1 MLKNKKLAKL
11 VAVASVAAF
20 GVTIPAITDAGRTR
34 STETRIQHERPIRPS
49 RGEADATER
58 NRTER
63 QPREVKRERERT
75 DEREH
80 ATHREESRESF
91 YEVNRQENIKEVN
104 KENKVEDEY
113 NRESANRKDTDTV
126 IYSRDD
132 EDDKQD
138 INITI
143 NNNVNVDND
152 VDNTVDNKVDNKV
165 DNNVNNNV
173 ENTVDNRV
181 DNDVNNENNV
191 SNNNENDVRN
201 ENNVNNNN
209 YNDVRNEN
217 NNTNQNDN
225 NVNNENN
232 NNNTNKNTNNNDND
246 NSNSNTNI
254 NDNDNT
260 NNNAN
265 INDNDNTNNNANIN
279 DNDNDNTNSNA
290 NINDNDNSN
299 SNANTNDNDI
309 NNNGNSGNSGG
320 NGSNGGG
327 VTPPKKDEVVYSNKI
342 LGDVDSD
349 GKVTQ
354 ADAELLMKYINKK
367 ITCEDLDLSVA
378 DVNKD
383 NAINIKDTV
392 NILKYVQGKEYSPGI
407 GERIP
412 LDELIIVED
421 DPRTGMTLYKPV
433 IYLYPI
439 KKTNVFV
446 NLNFDGTFTCTYPK
460 INDGWKVVAEPD
472 GTLTDKTGRTY
483 GYLFWEGD
491 TKVPMKFNEGFCVAG
506 KDTEAFLLDK
516 LAYLGLNDKEINDF
530 MVFWLPRMQDNPYNL
545 ISFQTDNYLK
555 AAQLKVSPQPDT
567 MIRVFMA
574 WKKAD
579 NFVHIK
585 EQKLAKTQRKGFAI
599 VEWGGTEVM
608 DGIKN
613 YLIQ

>member
-11 VAVASVAAF
+11 VALASVAAF

-34 STETRIQHERPIRPS
+34 STETRIQHERPTRPS
-49 RGEADATER
+49 RDEADATER
-58 NRTER
+58 NRNER
-63 QPREVKRERERT
+63 QPREVKHERERT

-173 ENTVDNRV
+173 ENNVDNRV
-181 DNDVNNENNV
+181 D
-191 SNNNENDVRN
+191 
-201 ENNVNNNN
+201 
-209 YNDVRNEN
+209 NDVRNEN
-217 NNTNQNDN
+217 NNTNQNNN

-265 INDNDNTNNNANIN
+265 INDNDNTN
-279 DNDNDNTNSNA
+279 SNA
-290 NINDNDNSN
+290 NINDNDNTN

-309 NNNGNSGNSGG
+309 NNNGNSGNSGNSGG

-342 LGDVDSD
+342 LGDVDSN

-354 ADAELLMKYINKK
+354 ADAELLLKYIQQK
-367 ITCEDLDLSVA
+367 ITCDDLDLSVA

-383 NAINIKDTV
+383 NAINIKDAV
-392 NILKYVQGKEYSPGI
+392 NILNYVHGKEYSPGI

-412 LDELIIVED
+412 LKDTIIMED
-421 DPRTGMTLYKPV
+421 NPFGSHEVRKPV
-433 IYLYPI
+433 IYLYPT

-446 NLNFDGTFTCTYPK
+446 NLNFDGTFTYTYPK
-460 INDGWKVVAEPD
+460 INDGWKVSAEPD
-472 GTLTDKTGRTY
+472 GTLTDKSGRTY

-491 TKVPMKFNEGFCVAG
+491 TKVPMEFNEGFCVAG

-530 MVFWLPRMQDNPYNL
+530 MVFWLPRMQDNPYNV

-555 AAQLKVSPQPDT
+555 AAQLKVYPQPDT

-579 NFVHIK
+579 KFVNIK
-585 EQKLAKTQRKGFAI
+585 AQKLEKIQRKGFAL

-608 DGIKN
+608 DGSKIN
-613 YLIQ
+613 LLQ

>member
-1 MLKNKKLAKL
+1 MLNNKKLVKF
-11 VAVASVAAF
+11 VALASAAAF
-20 GVTIPAITDAGRTR
+20 GVTIPAITDASSTR
-34 STETRIQHERPIRPS
+34 SSETRIQHERPARPS
-49 RGEADATER
+49 RDEVGKTGQ
-58 NRTER
+58 NRIER
-63 QPREVKRERERT
+63 QPREVRHEQERT

-104 KENKVEDEY
+104 KENNVEDEY

-132 EDDKQD
+132 EDDNQD

-152 VDNTVDNKVDNKV
+152 V
-165 DNNVNNNV
+165 NNDVNNNV
-173 ENTVDNRV
+173 ENNVENNIDNRV

-201 ENNVNNNN
+201 ESNVNNSNN
-209 YNDVRNEN
+209 NDVRNEN
-217 NNTNQNDN
+217 NNTNQNYND
-225 NVNNENN
+225 VNNENTN
-232 NNNTNKNTNNNDND
+232 NNLNSNENDVRNENNNTNTNKNINNNDND
-246 NSNSNTNI
+246 NTNSNTNI
-254 NDNDNT
+254 NDNDNR

-265 INDNDNTNNNANIN
+265 INDNDNTN
-279 DNDNDNTNSNA
+279 S
-290 NINDNDNSN
+290 
-299 SNANTNDNDI
+299 NDNDI
-309 NNNGNSGNSGG
+309 TNNDNNG
-320 NGSNGGG
+320 GS
-327 VTPPKKDEVVYSNKI
+327 TPPKKDEVVYSNKI
-342 LGDVDSD
+342 LGDVNSD

-354 ADAELLMKYINKK
+354 ADAELLADYIGEK

-383 NAINIKDTV
+383 NTINIMDAV
-392 NILKYVQGKEYSPGI
+392 NILNYVKGKDCSPGI

-412 LDELIIVED
+412 INDFIIVEEN
-421 DPRTGMTLYKPV
+421 PFAGMTFYKPV
-433 IYLYPI
+433 IYLYPT

-446 NLNFDGTFTCTYPK
+446 NLDFDGTFTCTYPK

-472 GTLTDKTGRTY
+472 GTLTDNNGRKY
-483 GYLFWEGD
+483 SYLFWEGD
-491 TKVPMKFNEGFCVAG
+491 TKVPMEFNEGFCVAG
-506 KDTEAFLLDK
+506 KDTEAFLLEK

-530 MVFWLPRMQDNPYNL
+530 MVFWLPRMQENLYNV

-555 AAQLKVSPQPDT
+555 AAQLEVSPRPDT

-574 WKKAD
+574 WKKAY
-579 NFVHIK
+579 NFVDIK
-585 EQKLAKTQRKGFAI
+585 EQKLVKTQRKGFAL

-608 DGIKN
+608 DGTKN

>member
-1 MLKNKKLAKL
+1 MLNNKKLVKF
-11 VAVASVAAF
+11 VALASAAAF
-20 GVTIPAITDAGRTR
+20 GVTIPAITDASRTR
-34 STETRIQHERPIRPS
+34 SSETRIQHERPARSS
-49 RGEADATER
+49 RDDVAQTGQ
-58 NRTER
+58 NRIER
-63 QPREVKRERERT
+63 QPREVRHEQERT

-152 VDNTVDNKVDNKV
+152 V
-165 DNNVNNNV
+165 NNDVNNNV
-173 ENTVDNRV
+173 ENNVDNRV
-181 DNDVNNENNV
+181 DNDVNNENT
-191 SNNNENDVRN
+191 NNNFNSNENDVRN
-201 ENNVNNNN
+201 ENN
-209 YNDVRNEN
+209 
-217 NNTNQNDN
+217 
-225 NVNNENN
+225 
-232 NNNTNKNTNNNDND
+232 NNNDND
-246 NSNSNTNI
+246 NTNI
-254 NDNDNT
+254 NDNDNA

-265 INDNDNTNNNANIN
+265 VNEKDNT
-279 DNDNDNTNSNA
+279 S
-290 NINDNDNSN
+290 S
-299 SNANTNDNDI
+299 NDNDI
-309 NNNGNSGNSGG
+309 TNNDNNG
-320 NGSNGGG
+320 GS
-327 VTPPKKDEVVYSNKI
+327 TPPKKDDVVYSNKI

-354 ADAELLMKYINKK
+354 VDAELLVDYIGEK

-383 NAINIKDTV
+383 NTINIMDAV
-392 NILKYVQGKEYSPGI
+392 NILNYVKGKDCSPGI

-412 LDELIIVED
+412 LKDTITIKEY
-421 DPRTGMTLYKPV
+421 PFGSNTARKPV
-433 IYLYPI
+433 IYLYPT

-446 NLNFDGTFTCTYPK
+446 NLNFDGTFTYTYPK

-472 GTLTDKTGRTY
+472 GTLTDNNGRKY
-483 GYLFWEGD
+483 SYLFWEGD
-491 TKVPMKFNEGFCVAG
+491 TKVPMEFAEGFCVAG

-530 MVFWLPRMQDNPYNL
+530 VVFWLPRMQENPYNV

-555 AAQLKVSPQPDT
+555 AAQLEVSPRPDT

-579 NFVHIK
+579 NFVDIK
-585 EQKLAKTQRKGFAI
+585 EQKLVEPQRKGFAL

-608 DGIKN
+608 DGTKN

>member
-246 NSNSNTNI
+246 NSNSNT
-254 NDNDNT
+254 
-260 NNNAN
+260 N

>member
-1 MLKNKKLAKL
+1 MLKNKKIIKLAAL
-11 VAVASVAAF
+11 ASVAAF
-20 GVTIPAITDAGRTR
+20 GVAIPAVTDAGRT
-34 STETRIQHERPIRPS
+34 SSSETRIQHERPSRPS
-49 RGEADATER
+49 RENAERTER
-58 NRTER
+58 TRSER
-63 QPREVKRERERT
+63 QPREIKHERERT

-91 YEVNRQENIKEVN
+91 YEVNRQENIKEAN
-104 KENKVEDEY
+104 KEHKVEDEY
-113 NRESANRKDTDTV
+113 NRESANRKDTDT
-126 IYSRDD
+126 IIFSRDD

-173 ENTVDNRV
+173 ENNVDNRV

-201 ENNVNNNN
+201 ENNVSNNND
-209 YNDVRNEN
+209 NDVRNEN

-232 NNNTNKNTNNNDND
+232 NNNTNQNTNN
-246 NSNSNTNI
+246 

-265 INDNDNTNNNANIN
+265 TNDNDNT
-279 DNDNDNTNSNA
+279 
-290 NINDNDNSN
+290 N

-309 NNNGNSGNSGG
+309 NNGNSGNNG
-320 NGSNGGG
+320 NNGGG
-327 VTPPKKDEVVYSNKI
+327 VTPTKKDDVVYSDKI

-354 ADAELLMKYINKK
+354 ADAELLMKYINHK

-412 LDELIIVED
+412 LKDIIFIED
-421 DPRTGMTLYKPV
+421 NPFGSYAVRKPV
-433 IYLYPI
+433 IYLYPT
-439 KKTNVFV
+439 KKNNVFV
-446 NLNFDGTFTCTYPK
+446 NLNFDGTFTYTYPK

-472 GTLTDKTGRTY
+472 GTLTDKSGRTY

-491 TKVPMKFNEGFCVAG
+491 TKVPMEFNEGFCVAG

-516 LAYLGLNDKEINDF
+516 LSYMGLNDKEINDF
-530 MVFWLPRMQDNPYNL
+530 MVFWLPRMQDNPYNV
-545 ISFQTDNYLK
+545 ISFQTENYLK
-555 AAQLKVSPQPDT
+555 AAQLEVSPRPDT
-567 MIRVFMA
+567 MLRVFMA

-585 EQKLAKTQRKGFAI
+585 EQKLAKTKRKGFAL

-608 DGIKN
+608 DGSSI
-613 YLIQ
+613 YLAQ

>member
-1 MLKNKKLAKL
+1 M
-11 VAVASVAAF
+11 
-20 GVTIPAITDAGRTR
+20 
-34 STETRIQHERPIRPS
+34 
-49 RGEADATER
+49 
-58 NRTER
+58 
-63 QPREVKRERERT
+63 
-75 DEREH
+75 
-80 ATHREESRESF
+80 
-91 YEVNRQENIKEVN
+91 
-104 KENKVEDEY
+104 
-113 NRESANRKDTDTV
+113 
-126 IYSRDD
+126 
-132 EDDKQD
+132 
-138 INITI
+138 
-143 NNNVNVDND
+143 DND

-173 ENTVDNRV
+173 ENNVDNRV

-201 ENNVNNNN
+201 ENNVSNNND
-209 YNDVRNEN
+209 NDVRNEN

-232 NNNTNKNTNNNDND
+232 NNNTNQNTNN
-246 NSNSNTNI
+246 

-265 INDNDNTNNNANIN
+265 TNDNDNTNSNANTN

-290 NINDNDNSN
+290 NTNDNTN

-309 NNNGNSGNSGG
+309 NNGNSGNNG
-320 NGSNGGG
+320 NNGGG
-327 VTPPKKDEVVYSNKI
+327 VTPPKKNEVVYSDKI

-354 ADAELLMKYINKK
+354 ADAELLLEYIKGN
-367 ITCEDLDLSVA
+367 ITCDDLDLSVA

-383 NAINIKDTV
+383 DNINIMDSV
-392 NILKYVQGKEYSPGI
+392 NILNYVKGKDHSPGI

-412 LDELIIVED
+412 LDDLIIVED
-421 DPRTGMTLYKPV
+421 DPRTDMTLYKPV

-446 NLNFDGTFTCTYPK
+446 NLNFDGTFTYTYPK
-460 INDGWKVVAEPD
+460 INDGWKVVAELD
-472 GTLTDKTGRTY
+472 GTLTDKSGRTY

-491 TKVPMKFNEGFCVAG
+491 TKVPMEFNEGFCVAG

-516 LAYLGLNDKEINDF
+516 LSYMGLNDKEINDF
-530 MVFWLPRMQDNPYNL
+530 MVFWLPRMQDNPYNV
-545 ISFQTDNYLK
+545 ISFQTENYLK
-555 AAQLKVSPQPDT
+555 AAQLEVSPRPDT
-567 MIRVFMA
+567 MLRVFMA

-585 EQKLAKTQRKGFAI
+585 EQKLAKTKRKGFAL

-608 DGIKN
+608 DGSSI
-613 YLIQ
+613 YLAQ

>member
-80 ATHREESRESF
+80 ATHREESWESF

-173 ENTVDNRV
+173 ENNVDNRV
-181 DNDVNNENNV
+181 D
-191 SNNNENDVRN
+191 
-201 ENNVNNNN
+201 
-209 YNDVRNEN
+209 NDVRNEN
-217 NNTNQNDN
+217 NNTNQNNN

-232 NNNTNKNTNNNDND
+232 NNNTNQNTNNNDND
-246 NSNSNTNI
+246 NANSNTNI
-254 NDNDNT
+254 NDNDNADSNT
-260 NNNAN
+260 N

-290 NINDNDNSN
+290 NINDNDNTN

-309 NNNGNSGNSGG
+309 NNINNNGNSGNSGNSGG

-342 LGDVDSD
+342 LGDVDSN

-354 ADAELLMKYINKK
+354 ADAELLLKYIQQK
-367 ITCEDLDLSVA
+367 ITCDDLDLSVA

-383 NAINIKDTV
+383 NAINIKDAV
-392 NILKYVQGKEYSPGI
+392 NILNYVHGKEYSPGI

-412 LDELIIVED
+412 LKDTIIMED
-421 DPRTGMTLYKPV
+421 NPFGSHEVRKPV
-433 IYLYPI
+433 IYLYPT

-446 NLNFDGTFTCTYPK
+446 NLNFDGTFTYTYPK
-460 INDGWKVVAEPD
+460 INDGWKVSAEPD
-472 GTLTDKTGRTY
+472 GTLTDKSGRTY

-491 TKVPMKFNEGFCVAG
+491 TKVPMEFNEGFCVAG
-506 KDTEAFLLDK
+506 KDTEAFLLEK

-530 MVFWLPRMQDNPYNL
+530 MVFWLPRMQDNQYNV

-555 AAQLKVSPQPDT
+555 AAQLKVSPQPET

-579 NFVHIK
+579 KFVNMR
-585 EQKLAKTQRKGFAI
+585 EQKLEKIRRKGFAL

-608 DGIKN
+608 DGTKN

>member
-173 ENTVDNRV
+173 ENNVDNRV

-232 NNNTNKNTNNNDND
+232 NNNTNENTNNNDND

-265 INDNDNTNNNANIN
+265 INDNDN
-279 DNDNDNTNSNA
+279 DNTNSNA
-290 NINDNDNSN
+290 NINDNDNTN

-354 ADAELLMKYINKK
+354 ADSELLLEYIKGN
-367 ITCEDLDLSVA
+367 ITCDDLDLSVA

-383 NAINIKDTV
+383 DNINIMDSV
-392 NILKYVQGKEYSPGI
+392 NILNYVKGKDHSPGI

-412 LDELIIVED
+412 LDDLIIVED

-491 TKVPMKFNEGFCVAG
+491 TKVPMEFNEGFCVAG

-530 MVFWLPRMQDNPYNL
+530 MVFWLPRMQDNPYNV

-567 MIRVFMA
+567 MVRVFMA

-585 EQKLAKTQRKGFAI
+585 EQKLAKTQRKGFAL

-608 DGIKN
+608 DGINN

>member
-1 MLKNKKLAKL
+1 MLNNKKLVKF
-11 VAVASVAAF
+11 VALASAAAF
-20 GVTIPAITDAGRTR
+20 GVTIPAITDASSTR
-34 STETRIQHERPIRPS
+34 SSEARIQHERPARPS
-49 RGEADATER
+49 RDEVGKTGQ

-63 QPREVKRERERT
+63 QPREVRHEQERT

-80 ATHREESRESF
+80 ATHREESRDSF

-152 VDNTVDNKVDNKV
+152 V
-165 DNNVNNNV
+165 NNDVNNNV
-173 ENTVDNRV
+173 ENNVDNRV
-181 DNDVNNENNV
+181 DNDVNNENT
-191 SNNNENDVRN
+191 NNNLNSNENDVRN
-201 ENNVNNNN
+201 ENNNI
-209 YNDVRNEN
+209 
-217 NNTNQNDN
+217 
-225 NVNNENN
+225 
-232 NNNTNKNTNNNDND
+232 NTNKNTNNNDND
-246 NSNSNTNI
+246 NTNSNTNI

-260 NNNAN
+260 N
-265 INDNDNTNNNANIN
+265 
-279 DNDNDNTNSNA
+279 S
-290 NINDNDNSN
+290 
-299 SNANTNDNDI
+299 NDNDI
-309 NNNGNSGNSGG
+309 TNNDNNG
-320 NGSNGGG
+320 GS
-327 VTPPKKDEVVYSNKI
+327 TPSKKDEVVYSNKI
-342 LGDVDSD
+342 LGDVNSD

-354 ADAELLMKYINKK
+354 ADAELLVDYIGEK
-367 ITCEDLDLSVA
+367 IACEDLDLSVA

-383 NAINIKDTV
+383 NTINIMDAV
-392 NILKYVQGKEYSPGI
+392 NILNYVKGKDCSPGI

-412 LDELIIVED
+412 INDFIIVEEN
-421 DPRTGMTLYKPV
+421 PFAGMTLYKPV
-433 IYLYPI
+433 IYLYPT

-446 NLNFDGTFTCTYPK
+446 NLDFDGTFTCTYPK

-472 GTLTDKTGRTY
+472 GTLTDNNGRKY
-483 GYLFWEGD
+483 SYLFWEGD
-491 TKVPMKFNEGFCVAG
+491 TKVPMEFNEGFCVSG
-506 KDTEAFLLDK
+506 KDTEAFLLEK

-530 MVFWLPRMQDNPYNL
+530 MVFWLPRMQENPYNV

-555 AAQLKVSPQPDT
+555 AAQLEVSPRPDT

-579 NFVHIK
+579 NFVDIK
-585 EQKLAKTQRKGFAI
+585 EQKLAKTQRKGFAL

-608 DGIKN
+608 DGTKN

>member
-11 VAVASVAAF
+11 LAVASVAAF

-34 STETRIQHERPIRPS
+34 GTETRIQHERPARPS

-58 NRTER
+58 NRAER
-63 QPREVKRERERT
+63 QPREVKHERERT

-80 ATHREESRESF
+80 ATHKEESRESF

-152 VDNTVDNKVDNKV
+152 VDNTVDNRVDNIV
-165 DNNVNNNV
+165 DNNINNNV
-173 ENTVDNRV
+173 ENNVDNRV

-191 SNNNENDVRN
+191 SNTNENDVRN
-201 ENNVNNNN
+201 ENNVSNN
-209 YNDVRNEN
+209 
-217 NNTNQNDN
+217 
-225 NVNNENN
+225 
-232 NNNTNKNTNNNDND
+232 
-246 NSNSNTNI
+246 

-260 NNNAN
+260 NNNIN
-265 INDNDNTNNNANIN
+265 I
-279 DNDNDNTNSNA
+279 NDNDNTNSNA
-290 NINDNDNSN
+290 NINDNDNTN

-309 NNNGNSGNSGG
+309 TNNGNSGG
-320 NGSNGGG
+320 NRNNGGED
-327 VTPPKKDEVVYSNKI
+327 TPPKVVYSNKI

-354 ADAELLMKYINKK
+354 ADAELLLEYIKGN
-367 ITCEDLDLSVA
+367 ITCDDLDLSVA

-383 NAINIKDTV
+383 DNINIMDSV
-392 NILKYVQGKEYSPGI
+392 NILNYVKGKDHSPGI

-412 LDELIIVED
+412 LDDLIIAED
-421 DPRTGMTLYKPV
+421 DPRAGMTLYKPV
-433 IYLYPI
+433 IYLYPT

-446 NLNFDGTFTCTYPK
+446 NLDFDGIFTCTYPR
-460 INDGWKVVAEPD
+460 INDGWKVSAEPD
-472 GTLTDKTGRTY
+472 GTLTAENGRKY

-491 TKVPMKFNEGFCVAG
+491 TKVPMEFNEGFCVAG

-516 LAYLGLNDKEINDF
+516 LSYMGLNDKEINDF
-530 MVFWLPRMQDNPYNL
+530 MVFWLPRMQDNPYNV
-545 ISFQTDNYLK
+545 ISFQMDNYFK
-555 AAQLKVSPQPDT
+555 AAQLKVSPRPDT

-574 WKKAD
+574 WKRAD
-579 NFVHIK
+579 HFVNIQA
-585 EQKLAKTQRKGFAI
+585 QKLEKIQRKGFAL
-599 VEWGGTEVM
+599 VEWGGTEVRSGSQINLM
-608 DGIKN
+608 
-613 YLIQ
+613 Q

>member
-173 ENTVDNRV
+173 ENNVDNRV

-232 NNNTNKNTNNNDND
+232 NNNTNENTNNNDND

-265 INDNDNTNNNANIN
+265 INDNDN
-279 DNDNDNTNSNA
+279 DNTNSNA
-290 NINDNDNSN
+290 NINDNDNTN

-412 LDELIIVED
+412 LDDLIIVED
-421 DPRTGMTLYKPV
+421 DTRTGMTLYKPV

-491 TKVPMKFNEGFCVAG
+491 TKVPMEFNEGFCVAG

-530 MVFWLPRMQDNPYNL
+530 MVFWLPRMQDNPYNV

-555 AAQLKVSPQPDT
+555 AAELEVSPRPDT

-579 NFVHIK
+579 NFVHLK
-585 EQKLAKTQRKGFAI
+585 EQKLAKIQRKGFAL

-608 DGIKN
+608 DGTKN

>member
-11 VAVASVAAF
+11 VAVASVAAL

-34 STETRIQHERPIRPS
+34 STETRIQHERPTRPS

-63 QPREVKRERERT
+63 QPREVKHERERT

-173 ENTVDNRV
+173 ENNVDNRV

-201 ENNVNNNN
+201 ENNVSNNND
-209 YNDVRNEN
+209 NDVRNEN

-232 NNNTNKNTNNNDND
+232 NNNTNQNTNNNDND
-246 NSNSNTNI
+246 NANSNTNI

-265 INDNDNTNNNANIN
+265 INDNDNTNSNANIN
-279 DNDNDNTNSNA
+279 DNDNDNTNN
-290 NINDNDNSN
+290 NS
-299 SNANTNDNDI
+299 NTNDNDI

-342 LGDVDSD
+342 LGDVDSN

-354 ADAELLMKYINKK
+354 ADAELLLKYIQQK
-367 ITCEDLDLSVA
+367 ITCDELDLSVA
-378 DVNKD
+378 YVNKD
-383 NAINIKDTV
+383 NTINIKDAV
-392 NILKYVQGKEYSPGI
+392 NILNYVHGKEYSPGI

-412 LDELIIVED
+412 LKDIIIIED
-421 DPRTGMTLYKPV
+421 NPFGSHAVRKPV
-433 IYLYPI
+433 IYLYPT

-446 NLNFDGTFTCTYPK
+446 NLNFDGTFTYTYPK
-460 INDGWKVVAEPD
+460 INDGWKVSAEPD
-472 GTLTDKTGRTY
+472 GTLTDKSGRTY

-491 TKVPMKFNEGFCVAG
+491 TKVPMEFNEGFCVAG

-516 LAYLGLNDKEINDF
+516 LAHLGLNDKEINDF
-530 MVFWLPRMQDNPYNL
+530 MVFWLPRMQDNPYNV

-555 AAQLKVSPQPDT
+555 AAQLEVSPRPDT

-579 NFVHIK
+579 NFVDIK
-585 EQKLAKTQRKGFAI
+585 EQKLVKTQREGFAL

-608 DGIKN
+608 DGTKN

>member
-80 ATHREESRESF
+80 TTHREESRESF

-173 ENTVDNRV
+173 ENNVDNRV
-181 DNDVNNENNV
+181 D
-191 SNNNENDVRN
+191 
-201 ENNVNNNN
+201 
-209 YNDVRNEN
+209 NDVRNEN
-217 NNTNQNDN
+217 NNTNQNNN

-232 NNNTNKNTNNNDND
+232 NNNTNQNTNNNDND
-246 NSNSNTNI
+246 NANSNTNINDNDNADSNTNI

-265 INDNDNTNNNANIN
+265 INDNDNTN
-279 DNDNDNTNSNA
+279 SNA
-290 NINDNDNSN
+290 NINDNDNTN

-309 NNNGNSGNSGG
+309 NNNGNSGNSGNSGG

-342 LGDVDSD
+342 LGDVDSN

-354 ADAELLMKYINKK
+354 ADAELLLKYIQQK
-367 ITCEDLDLSVA
+367 ITCDDLDLSVA

-383 NAINIKDTV
+383 NAINIKDAV
-392 NILKYVQGKEYSPGI
+392 NILNYVHGKEYSPGI

-412 LDELIIVED
+412 LKDTIIMED
-421 DPRTGMTLYKPV
+421 NPFGSHEVRKPV
-433 IYLYPI
+433 IYLYPT

-446 NLNFDGTFTCTYPK
+446 NLNFDGTFTYTYPK
-460 INDGWKVVAEPD
+460 INDGWKVSAEPD
-472 GTLTDKTGRTY
+472 GTLTDKSGRTY

-491 TKVPMKFNEGFCVAG
+491 TKVPMEFNEGFCVAG

-530 MVFWLPRMQDNPYNL
+530 MVFWLPRMQDNPYNV

-555 AAQLKVSPQPDT
+555 AAQLKVYPQPDT

-579 NFVHIK
+579 NFVNIK
-585 EQKLAKTQRKGFAI
+585 AQKLEKIQRKGFAL

-608 DGIKN
+608 DGSKIN
-613 YLIQ
+613 LLQ

>member
-173 ENTVDNRV
+173 ENNVDNRV

-232 NNNTNKNTNNNDND
+232 NNNTNENTNNNDND

-265 INDNDNTNNNANIN
+265 INDNDN
-279 DNDNDNTNSNA
+279 DNTNSNA
-290 NINDNDNSN
+290 NINDNDNTN

-412 LDELIIVED
+412 LDDLIIVED

-491 TKVPMKFNEGFCVAG
+491 TKVPMEFNEGFCVAG

-530 MVFWLPRMQDNPYNL
+530 MVFWLPRMQDNPYNV

-555 AAQLKVSPQPDT
+555 AAELEVSPRPDT

-579 NFVHIK
+579 NFVHLK
-585 EQKLAKTQRKGFAI
+585 EQKLAKIQRKGFAL

-608 DGIKN
+608 DGTKN

>member
-11 VAVASVAAF
+11 VALASVAAF

-34 STETRIQHERPIRPS
+34 STETRIQHERPTRPS
-49 RGEADATER
+49 RDEADATER

-63 QPREVKRERERT
+63 QPREVKHERERT

-91 YEVNRQENIKEVN
+91 YEVNRQENIREAN
-104 KENKVEDEY
+104 KEHKVEDEY

-173 ENTVDNRV
+173 ENNVDNRV

-201 ENNVNNNN
+201 ENNVSNNND
-209 YNDVRNEN
+209 NDVRNEN

-225 NVNNENN
+225 NINNENN
-232 NNNTNKNTNNNDND
+232 NNNTNQNTNNNDND
-246 NSNSNTNI
+246 NANSNTNI

-265 INDNDNTNNNANIN
+265 INDNDNTN
-279 DNDNDNTNSNA
+279 SNA
-290 NINDNDNSN
+290 NINDNDNTNNN
-299 SNANTNDNDI
+299 SNTNDNDI
-309 NNNGNSGNSGG
+309 HNNGNSGNSGS

-342 LGDVDSD
+342 LGDVDSN

-354 ADAELLMKYINKK
+354 ADAELLLKYIQQK
-367 ITCEDLDLSVA
+367 ITCDDLDLSVA

-383 NAINIKDTV
+383 NAINIKDAV
-392 NILKYVQGKEYSPGI
+392 NILNYVHGKEYSPGI

-412 LDELIIVED
+412 LKDTIIIED
-421 DPRTGMTLYKPV
+421 NPFGSHEVRKPV
-433 IYLYPI
+433 IYLYPT
-439 KKTNVFV
+439 KKRNVFI
-446 NLNFDGTFTCTYPK
+446 NLNFDGTFTYTYPK

-472 GTLTDKTGRTY
+472 GTLTDKSGRTY

-491 TKVPMKFNEGFCVAG
+491 TKVPMEFNEGFCVAG

-530 MVFWLPRMQDNPYNL
+530 MVFWLPRMQDNPYNV
-545 ISFQTDNYLK
+545 ISFQMDNYLK

-579 NFVHIK
+579 KFVNIK
-585 EQKLAKTQRKGFAI
+585 AQKLEKIQRKGFAL

-608 DGIKN
+608 DGSKIN
-613 YLIQ
+613 LLQ

>member
-34 STETRIQHERPIRPS
+34 GTETRIQHERPARPS

-126 IYSRDD
+126 IYSRGD

-173 ENTVDNRV
+173 ENNVENNVDNRV
-181 DNDVNNENNV
+181 D
-191 SNNNENDVRN
+191 
-201 ENNVNNNN
+201 
-209 YNDVRNEN
+209 NDVRNEN
-217 NNTNQNDN
+217 NNTNQNNN

-232 NNNTNKNTNNNDND
+232 NNNTNQNTNNNDND
-246 NSNSNTNI
+246 NANSNTNI
-254 NDNDNT
+254 NDNDNADSNT
-260 NNNAN
+260 N

-290 NINDNDNSN
+290 NINDNDNTNNN
-299 SNANTNDNDI
+299 SNTNDNDI
-309 NNNGNSGNSGG
+309 NNNGNSGNSGNSGG
-320 NGSNGGG
+320 NSSNGGG

-342 LGDVDSD
+342 LGDVDSN

-354 ADAELLMKYINKK
+354 ADAELLLKYIQQK
-367 ITCEDLDLSVA
+367 ITCDDLDLSVA

-383 NAINIKDTV
+383 NTINIKDAV
-392 NILKYVQGKEYSPGI
+392 NILNYVHGKQYSPGI

-412 LDELIIVED
+412 LKDIIIMED
-421 DPRTGMTLYKPV
+421 NPFGSHEVRKPV
-433 IYLYPI
+433 IYLYPT

-446 NLNFDGTFTCTYPK
+446 NLNFDGTFTYTYPK
-460 INDGWKVVAEPD
+460 INDGWKVSAEPD
-472 GTLTDKTGRTY
+472 GTLTDKSGRTY

-491 TKVPMKFNEGFCVAG
+491 TKVPMEFNEGFCVAG

-530 MVFWLPRMQDNPYNL
+530 MVFWLPRMQDNPYNV

-555 AAQLKVSPQPDT
+555 AAQLKVYPQPDT

-579 NFVHIK
+579 NFVNIK
-585 EQKLAKTQRKGFAI
+585 AQKLEKIQRKGFAL

-608 DGIKN
+608 DGSKIN
-613 YLIQ
+613 LLQ

>member
-11 VAVASVAAF
+11 VALASVAAF

-34 STETRIQHERPIRPS
+34 GTETRIQHERPARPS

-58 NRTER
+58 NRAER
-63 QPREVKRERERT
+63 QPREVKHERERT
-75 DEREH
+75 DERER
-80 ATHREESRESF
+80 ATHKEESRESF

-173 ENTVDNRV
+173 ENNVDNRV

-265 INDNDNTNNNANIN
+265 INDNDN
-279 DNDNDNTNSNA
+279 DNTNSNA
-290 NINDNDNSN
+290 NINDNDNTN

-412 LDELIIVED
+412 LDDLIIVED
-421 DPRTGMTLYKPV
+421 DTRTGMTLYKPV

-491 TKVPMKFNEGFCVAG
+491 TKVPMEFNEGFCVAG

-530 MVFWLPRMQDNPYNL
+530 MVFWLPRMQDNPYNV

-555 AAQLKVSPQPDT
+555 AAELEVSPRPDT

-579 NFVHIK
+579 NFVHLK
-585 EQKLAKTQRKGFAI
+585 EQKLAKIQRKGFAL

-608 DGIKN
+608 DGTKN

>member
-11 VAVASVAAF
+11 VAVASVAAL

-91 YEVNRQENIKEVN
+91 YEVNRQENIKEAN
-104 KENKVEDEY
+104 KEHKVEDEY

-173 ENTVDNRV
+173 ENNVDNRV

-201 ENNVNNNN
+201 ENNVSNNND
-209 YNDVRNEN
+209 NDVRNEN

-232 NNNTNKNTNNNDND
+232 NNNTNQNTNNNDND
-246 NSNSNTNI
+246 NANSNT
-254 NDNDNT
+254 
-260 NNNAN
+260 N

-290 NINDNDNSN
+290 NINDNDNTN

-342 LGDVDSD
+342 LGDVDSN

-354 ADAELLMKYINKK
+354 ADAELLLKYIQQK
-367 ITCEDLDLSVA
+367 ITCDDLDLSVA

-383 NAINIKDTV
+383 NTISIKDAV
-392 NILKYVQGKEYSPGI
+392 NILNYVHGKEYSPGI

-412 LDELIIVED
+412 LKDIIIIED
-421 DPRTGMTLYKPV
+421 NPFGSHAVRKPV
-433 IYLYPI
+433 IYLYPT

-446 NLNFDGTFTCTYPK
+446 NLNFDGTFTYTYPK
-460 INDGWKVVAEPD
+460 INDGWKVSAEPD
-472 GTLTDKTGRTY
+472 GTLTDKSGRTY

-491 TKVPMKFNEGFCVAG
+491 TKVPMEFNEGFCVAG

-530 MVFWLPRMQDNPYNL
+530 MVFWLPRMQDNPYNV

-555 AAQLKVSPQPDT
+555 AAELEVSPRPDT

-579 NFVHIK
+579 NFVHLK
-585 EQKLAKTQRKGFAI
+585 EQKLAKIQRKGFAL

-608 DGIKN
+608 DGTKN

>member
-1 MLKNKKLAKL
+1 MLNNKKLVKF
-11 VAVASVAAF
+11 VALASAAAF
-20 GVTIPAITDAGRTR
+20 GVTIPAITDASSTR
-34 STETRIQHERPIRPS
+34 SSEARIQHEHPARPS
-49 RGEADATER
+49 RDEVGKTGQ

-63 QPREVKRERERT
+63 QPREVRHEQERT

-152 VDNTVDNKVDNKV
+152 VDNTVDNRVDNIV

-173 ENTVDNRV
+173 ENNVDNRV

-191 SNNNENDVRN
+191 SNTNENDVRN
-201 ENNVNNNN
+201 ENNVSNNND
-209 YNDVRNEN
+209 NDVRNEN

-260 NNNAN
+260 NSNAN
-265 INDNDNTNNNANIN
+265 INDNDNTNNN
-279 DNDNDNTNSNA
+279 S
-290 NINDNDNSN
+290 
-299 SNANTNDNDI
+299 NTNDNDI
-309 NNNGNSGNSGG
+309 NNNGNSGG

-327 VTPPKKDEVVYSNKI
+327 VTPPKKDEVVYSDKI

-354 ADAELLMKYINKK
+354 ADAELLMKYINHK

-392 NILKYVQGKEYSPGI
+392 NILKYVQGKEHSPGI

-412 LDELIIVED
+412 LKDIIIVED
-421 DPRTGMTLYKPV
+421 DSRAGMTLYKPV
-433 IYLYPI
+433 IYLYPT

-446 NLNFDGTFTCTYPK
+446 NLDFDGIFTCTYPR
-460 INDGWKVVAEPD
+460 INDGWKVSAEPD
-472 GTLTDKTGRTY
+472 GTLKDKNGRNY
-483 GYLFWEGD
+483 SYLFWEGD
-491 TKVPMKFNEGFCVAG
+491 TKVPMEFNEGFCVAG

-516 LAYLGLNDKEINDF
+516 LSYMGLNDKEINDF
-530 MVFWLPRMQDNPYNL
+530 MVFWLPRMQDNPYNV
-545 ISFQTDNYLK
+545 ISFQMDNYLK
-555 AAQLKVSPQPDT
+555 AAQLKVSPRPDT

-574 WKKAD
+574 WKKSD
-579 NFVHIK
+579 NFVNIK
-585 EQKLAKTQRKGFAI
+585 AQNLVKTQRKGFAL

-608 DGIKN
+608 DGSQIN
-613 YLIQ
+613 LLQ

>member
-173 ENTVDNRV
+173 ENNVDNRV
-181 DNDVNNENNV
+181 D
-191 SNNNENDVRN
+191 
-201 ENNVNNNN
+201 
-209 YNDVRNEN
+209 NDVRNEN
-217 NNTNQNDN
+217 NNTNHNNN

-232 NNNTNKNTNNNDND
+232 NNNTNQNTNNNDND
-246 NSNSNTNI
+246 NANSNTNI
-254 NDNDNT
+254 NDNDNANSNT
-260 NNNAN
+260 N

-290 NINDNDNSN
+290 NINDNDNTN
-299 SNANTNDNDI
+299 SNANINDNDI

-342 LGDVDSD
+342 LGDVDSN

-354 ADAELLMKYINKK
+354 ADAELLLKYIQQK
-367 ITCEDLDLSVA
+367 ITCDDLDLSVA

-383 NAINIKDTV
+383 NAINIKDAV
-392 NILKYVQGKEYSPGI
+392 NILNYVHGKEYSPGI

-412 LDELIIVED
+412 LKDTIIMED
-421 DPRTGMTLYKPV
+421 NPFGSHEVRKPV
-433 IYLYPI
+433 IYLYPT

-446 NLNFDGTFTCTYPK
+446 NLNFDGTFTYTYPK
-460 INDGWKVVAEPD
+460 INDGWKVSAEPD
-472 GTLTDKTGRTY
+472 GTLTDKSGRTY

-491 TKVPMKFNEGFCVAG
+491 TKVPMEFNEGFCVAG

-530 MVFWLPRMQDNPYNL
+530 MVFWLPRMQDNPYNV

-555 AAQLKVSPQPDT
+555 VAQLKVYPQPDT

-579 NFVHIK
+579 NFVNIK
-585 EQKLAKTQRKGFAI
+585 AQKLEKIQRKGFAL

>member
-1 MLKNKKLAKL
+1 MLNNKKLVKF
-11 VAVASVAAF
+11 VALASAAAF
-20 GVTIPAITDAGRTR
+20 GVTIPAITDASRTR
-34 STETRIQHERPIRPS
+34 SSETRIQHERPARSS
-49 RGEADATER
+49 RDDVAQTGQ
-58 NRTER
+58 NRIER
-63 QPREVKRERERT
+63 QPREVRHEQERT

-152 VDNTVDNKVDNKV
+152 V
-165 DNNVNNNV
+165 NNDVNNNV
-173 ENTVDNRV
+173 ENNVDNRV
-181 DNDVNNENNV
+181 DNDVNNENT
-191 SNNNENDVRN
+191 NNNFNSNENDVRN
-201 ENNVNNNN
+201 ENN
-209 YNDVRNEN
+209 
-217 NNTNQNDN
+217 
-225 NVNNENN
+225 
-232 NNNTNKNTNNNDND
+232 NNDND
-246 NSNSNTNI
+246 NTSS
-254 NDNDNT
+254 
-260 NNNAN
+260 
-265 INDNDNTNNNANIN
+265 
-279 DNDNDNTNSNA
+279 
-290 NINDNDNSN
+290 
-299 SNANTNDNDI
+299 NDNDI
-309 NNNGNSGNSGG
+309 TNNDNNG
-320 NGSNGGG
+320 GS
-327 VTPPKKDEVVYSNKI
+327 TPPKKDDVVYSNKI

-354 ADAELLMKYINKK
+354 ADAELLVDYIGEK
-367 ITCEDLDLSVA
+367 IACEDLDLSVA

-383 NAINIKDTV
+383 NTINIMDAV
-392 NILKYVQGKEYSPGI
+392 NILNYVKGKDCSPGI

-412 LDELIIVED
+412 INDFIIVED
-421 DPRTGMTLYKPV
+421 NPLVGMTLYKPV
-433 IYLYPI
+433 IYLYPT

-446 NLNFDGTFTCTYPK
+446 NLDFDGTFTCTYPK

-472 GTLTDKTGRTY
+472 GTLTDKNGRTY

-491 TKVPMKFNEGFCVAG
+491 TKVPMEFAEGFCVAG

-530 MVFWLPRMQDNPYNL
+530 MVFWLPRMQENPYNV

-555 AAQLKVSPQPDT
+555 AAQLEVSPRPDT

-579 NFVHIK
+579 NFVDIK
-585 EQKLAKTQRKGFAI
+585 EQKLAKTQRKGFAL

-608 DGIKN
+608 DGTKN

>member
-11 VAVASVAAF
+11 VAVASVAAL

-34 STETRIQHERPIRPS
+34 STETRIQHERPTRPS
-49 RGEADATER
+49 RGEVDATER
-58 NRTER
+58 NRAER
-63 QPREVKRERERT
+63 QPREVKHERERT

-91 YEVNRQENIKEVN
+91 YEVNRQENIKEAN
-104 KENKVEDEY
+104 KEHKVEDEY
-113 NRESANRKDTDTV
+113 NSESANRKDTDTV

-173 ENTVDNRV
+173 ENNVDNRV

-201 ENNVNNNN
+201 ENNVSNNND
-209 YNDVRNEN
+209 NDVRNEN

-232 NNNTNKNTNNNDND
+232 NNNTNQNTNNNDND
-246 NSNSNTNI
+246 NANSNTNI

-265 INDNDNTNNNANIN
+265 INDNDNTNSNANIN
-279 DNDNDNTNSNA
+279 DNDNDNTNN
-290 NINDNDNSN
+290 NS
-299 SNANTNDNDI
+299 NTNDNDI

-320 NGSNGGG
+320 NGGG

-342 LGDVDSD
+342 LGDVDSN

-354 ADAELLMKYINKK
+354 ADAELLLKYIQQK
-367 ITCEDLDLSVA
+367 ITCDDLDLSVA

-383 NAINIKDTV
+383 NTINIKDAV
-392 NILKYVQGKEYSPGI
+392 NILNYVHGKEYSPGI

-412 LDELIIVED
+412 LKDIIIIED
-421 DPRTGMTLYKPV
+421 NPFGSHAVRKPV
-433 IYLYPI
+433 IYLYPT

-446 NLNFDGTFTCTYPK
+446 NLNFDGTFTYTYPK
-460 INDGWKVVAEPD
+460 INDGWKVSAEPD
-472 GTLTDKTGRTY
+472 GTLTDKSGRTY

-491 TKVPMKFNEGFCVAG
+491 TKVPMEFNEGFCVAG

-530 MVFWLPRMQDNPYNL
+530 MVFWLPRMQDNPYNV

-579 NFVHIK
+579 NFVNIK
-585 EQKLAKTQRKGFAI
+585 AQKLEKIQRKGFAL

-608 DGIKN
+608 DGSKIN
-613 YLIQ
+613 LLQ

>member
-165 DNNVNNNV
+165 GNNVNNNV
-173 ENTVDNRV
+173 ENNVDNRV

-232 NNNTNKNTNNNDND
+232 NNNTNENTNNNDND

-265 INDNDNTNNNANIN
+265 INDNDN
-279 DNDNDNTNSNA
+279 DNTNSNA
-290 NINDNDNSN
+290 NINDNDNTN

-412 LDELIIVED
+412 LDDLIIVED

-491 TKVPMKFNEGFCVAG
+491 TKVPMEFNEGFCVAG

-530 MVFWLPRMQDNPYNL
+530 MVFWLPRMQDNPYNV

-579 NFVHIK
+579 NFVHLK
-585 EQKLAKTQRKGFAI
+585 EQKLAKIQRKGFAL

-608 DGIKN
+608 DGTKN

>member
-1 MLKNKKLAKL
+1 MLNNKKLAQL
-11 VAVASVAAF
+11 VAVASVAAL

-34 STETRIQHERPIRPS
+34 STETRIQHERPTRPS

-58 NRTER
+58 NRAER
-63 QPREVKRERERT
+63 QPREVKHERERT

-91 YEVNRQENIKEVN
+91 YEVNRQENIKEAN
-104 KENKVEDEY
+104 KEHKVEDEY

-173 ENTVDNRV
+173 ENNVDNRV

-201 ENNVNNNN
+201 ENNVSNNND
-209 YNDVRNEN
+209 NDVRNEN

-232 NNNTNKNTNNNDND
+232 NNNTNQNTNNNDND
-246 NSNSNTNI
+246 NANSNTNI

-265 INDNDNTNNNANIN
+265 INDNDNTNSNANIN
-279 DNDNDNTNSNA
+279 DNDNDNTNN
-290 NINDNDNSN
+290 NS
-299 SNANTNDNDI
+299 NTNDNDI

-320 NGSNGGG
+320 NGGG

-342 LGDVDSD
+342 LGDVDSN

-354 ADAELLMKYINKK
+354 ADAELLLKYIQQK
-367 ITCEDLDLSVA
+367 ITCDDLDLSVA

-383 NAINIKDTV
+383 NTINIKDAV
-392 NILKYVQGKEYSPGI
+392 NILNYVHGKEYSPGI

-412 LDELIIVED
+412 LKDIIIIED
-421 DPRTGMTLYKPV
+421 NPFGSHAVRKPV
-433 IYLYPI
+433 IYLYPT

-446 NLNFDGTFTCTYPK
+446 NLNFDGTFTYTYPK
-460 INDGWKVVAEPD
+460 INDGWKVSAEPD
-472 GTLTDKTGRTY
+472 GTLTDKSGRTY

-491 TKVPMKFNEGFCVAG
+491 TKVPMEFNEGFCVAG

-516 LAYLGLNDKEINDF
+516 LAHLGLNDKEINDF
-530 MVFWLPRMQDNPYNL
+530 MVFWLPRMQDNPYNV

-579 NFVHIK
+579 KFVHIK
-585 EQKLAKTQRKGFAI
+585 EQKLAKIQRKGFAL

-608 DGIKN
+608 DGSQIN
-613 YLIQ
+613 LLQ

>member
-1 MLKNKKLAKL
+1 MLNNKKLVKF
-11 VAVASVAAF
+11 VALASAAAF
-20 GVTIPAITDAGRTR
+20 GVTIPAITDASSTR
-34 STETRIQHERPIRPS
+34 SSEARIQHERPARPS
-49 RGEADATER
+49 RDEVGKTGQ

-63 QPREVKRERERT
+63 QPREVRHEQERT

-152 VDNTVDNKVDNKV
+152 V
-165 DNNVNNNV
+165 NNDVNNNV
-173 ENTVDNRV
+173 ENNVDNRV
-181 DNDVNNENNV
+181 DNDVNNENT
-191 SNNNENDVRN
+191 NNNFNSNENDVRN
-201 ENNVNNNN
+201 ENN
-209 YNDVRNEN
+209 
-217 NNTNQNDN
+217 
-225 NVNNENN
+225 
-232 NNNTNKNTNNNDND
+232 NNNDND
-246 NSNSNTNI
+246 NTNSNTNI
-254 NDNDNT
+254 NDNDNR

-265 INDNDNTNNNANIN
+265 INDNDNANNNANVN
-279 DNDNDNTNSNA
+279 EKDNTS
-290 NINDNDNSN
+290 S
-299 SNANTNDNDI
+299 NDNDI
-309 NNNGNSGNSGG
+309 TNNDNNG
-320 NGSNGGG
+320 GS
-327 VTPPKKDEVVYSNKI
+327 TPPKKDDVVYSNKI

-354 ADAELLMKYINKK
+354 ADAELLVDYIGEK
-367 ITCEDLDLSVA
+367 IACEDLDLSVA

-383 NAINIKDTV
+383 NTINIMDAV
-392 NILKYVQGKEYSPGI
+392 NILNYVKGKDCSPGI

-412 LDELIIVED
+412 INDFIIVEEN
-421 DPRTGMTLYKPV
+421 PFAGMTLYKPV
-433 IYLYPI
+433 IYLYPT

-446 NLNFDGTFTCTYPK
+446 NLDFDGTFTCTYPK

-472 GTLTDKTGRTY
+472 GTLTDNNGRKY
-483 GYLFWEGD
+483 SYLFWEGD
-491 TKVPMKFNEGFCVAG
+491 TKVPMEFNEGFCVAG

-530 MVFWLPRMQDNPYNL
+530 MVFWLPRMQENLYNV

-555 AAQLKVSPQPDT
+555 AAQLEVSPRPDT

-579 NFVHIK
+579 NFVDIK
-585 EQKLAKTQRKGFAI
+585 EQKLAKTQRKGFAL

-608 DGIKN
+608 DGTKN

>member
-1 MLKNKKLAKL
+1 M
-11 VAVASVAAF
+11 
-20 GVTIPAITDAGRTR
+20 
-34 STETRIQHERPIRPS
+34 
-49 RGEADATER
+49 
-58 NRTER
+58 
-63 QPREVKRERERT
+63 
-75 DEREH
+75 
-80 ATHREESRESF
+80 
-91 YEVNRQENIKEVN
+91 
-104 KENKVEDEY
+104 
-113 NRESANRKDTDTV
+113 
-126 IYSRDD
+126 
-132 EDDKQD
+132 
-138 INITI
+138 
-143 NNNVNVDND
+143 DND

-165 DNNVNNNV
+165 DNNVNNNI
-173 ENTVDNRV
+173 ENNVDNRV

-201 ENNVNNNN
+201 ENNVSNNND
-209 YNDVRNEN
+209 NDVKNEN
-217 NNTNQNDN
+217 NNNNQNYN

-265 INDNDNTNNNANIN
+265 INDNDNTN
-279 DNDNDNTNSNA
+279 SNA
-290 NINDNDNSN
+290 NINDNDNTNNN
-299 SNANTNDNDI
+299 SNTNDNDI
-309 NNNGNSGNSGG
+309 NNNGNSGNSGNSGG
-320 NGSNGGG
+320 NSSNGGG

-354 ADAELLMKYINKK
+354 ADAELLLKYIQQK
-367 ITCEDLDLSVA
+367 ITCDDLDLSVA

-383 NAINIKDTV
+383 NTINIKDAV
-392 NILKYVQGKEYSPGI
+392 NILNYVHGKQYSPGI

-412 LDELIIVED
+412 LKDIIIMED
-421 DPRTGMTLYKPV
+421 NPFGSHAVRKPV
-433 IYLYPI
+433 IYLYPT

-446 NLNFDGTFTCTYPK
+446 SLNFDGTFTYTYPK

-472 GTLTDKTGRTY
+472 GTLTDKSGRTY

-506 KDTEAFLLDK
+506 KDTEGFLLDK

-530 MVFWLPRMQDNPYNL
+530 MVFWLPRMQDNPYNV
-545 ISFQTDNYLK
+545 ISFQMDNYLK

-579 NFVHIK
+579 KFVNIK
-585 EQKLAKTQRKGFAI
+585 AQKLEKIQRKGFAL

-608 DGIKN
+608 DGSKIN
-613 YLIQ
+613 LLQ